1 MEEISSNVERIIPLS
16 LDPGLRSRH
25 SIAKANIK
33 LKREEESEAP
43 SDKMGSISDGIMPT
57 NSDENEKC
65 KRNKTSPAFC
75 SYLSVEA
82 VIGLVWQHPAAFV
95 FFLMLLF
102 FMGVE
107 YTIPMVP
114 SDSAPV
120 DLGFRFTESL
130 NAGLA
135 ANPNLN
141 SFLAALNTVNSFHP
155 VLCYFSFMNFV

>member
-25 SIAKANIK
+25 RSIANTNSKSKIEEESDAPSGKMRGVSDGILPTNSNENEK
-33 LKREEESEAP
+33 LKR
-43 SDKMGSISDGIMPT
+43 
-57 NSDENEKC
+57 
-65 KRNKTSPAFC
+65 NKASSPAFS
-75 SYLSVEA
+75 SYLSAEA
-82 VIGLVWQHPAAFV
+82 VLGLVRQHPAAFV
-95 FFLMLLF
+95 FLLTLVF

-114 SDSAPV
+114 SDSPPV

-135 ANPNLN
+135 VRPNLN
-141 SFLAALNTVNSFHP
+141 SFLAALNTVN
-155 VLCYFSFMNFV
+155 